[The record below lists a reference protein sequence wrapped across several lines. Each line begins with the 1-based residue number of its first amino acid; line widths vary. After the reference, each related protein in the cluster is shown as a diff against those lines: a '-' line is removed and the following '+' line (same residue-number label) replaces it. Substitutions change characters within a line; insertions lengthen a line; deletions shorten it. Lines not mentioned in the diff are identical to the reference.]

1 MVEVNR
7 RGFLIGAGLTAAA
20 AVAGDEKV
28 MDGGLAATFRPGVPT
43 REVPLVPP
51 GSGSLAEF
59 SKRCVGC
66 QLCVQQCPNLVLR
79 PSTSLRRFM
88 QPEMGFDRGYCRPEC
103 TRCGEVCPAGAIRR
117 MKAEKKRLVH
127 VGRAVWHRDRC
138 IAAQEGVNCNA
149 CLWHCPAEAIKL
161 VPMDEANPKSAKVP
175 VVDAEKC
182 LGCGACEH
190 LCPARPMPA
199 MTVEGLK
206 EHRVDAPKSDRDV
219 TKAADTKN

>member
-28 MDGGLAATFRPGVPT
+28 MDGGLAATSRPGVPT

-88 QPEMGFDRGYCRPEC
+88 
-103 TRCGEVCPAGAIRR
+103 
-117 MKAEKKRLVH
+117 
-127 VGRAVWHRDRC
+127 
-138 IAAQEGVNCNA
+138 
-149 CLWHCPAEAIKL
+149 
-161 VPMDEANPKSAKVP
+161 
-175 VVDAEKC
+175 
-182 LGCGACEH
+182 
-190 LCPARPMPA
+190 
-199 MTVEGLK
+199 
-206 EHRVDAPKSDRDV
+206 
-219 TKAADTKN
+219 